1 VHTTVKI
8 NHNYYEEAP
17 IKESE
22 LSSAF
27 NAKAS
32 SVRKDLF
39 SSVYELTTKAETLKE
54 IQLINFRKL
63 RNQFD
68 EEKLILKLYAK
79 EFAGT
84 TNYFIQTGLYAGVV
98 FHKGYKFNITSKYG
112 SAFLSRMLN
121 FIDNVYV
128 NEELSPVSKKEDVN
142 EFQFILAYL
151 FIQSLEKAS
160 VLGLPNE
167 YQTQT
172 QRGHK
177 VRGKIDINEYL
188 KREIPFRGKLTTT
201 YREKAYVQEIVD
213 VLYHALKKIEGK
225 FGRDINKSLLGIYQ
239 VLKQNC
245 SRSFVNLQ
253 IIHEAKNHK
262 ILNNSQFASFRK
274 VLEYAEIIL
283 LNYDLSP
290 SDNENSLETTGFL
303 FDISQLFEIYLENLL
318 SIHLENW
325 IVESQMELSLY
336 SEMFF
341 KGHMYPDLIL
351 TNKNTGKV
359 VVLDAKFKSM
369 KLNGIDLDRTDF
381 YQIHTYI
388 QYFAPNVVMGGLI
401 YPLSIEANK
410 DIAHAQ
416 SLFGAKD
423 REETKFIVD
432 GIYLKDDMTL
442 AQILESESGFIQRI
456 KSVIE

>member
-1 VHTTVKI
+1 MNTTVKI

-17 IKESE
+17 IKENE
-22 LSSAF
+22 LSSTF

-39 SSVYELTTKAETLKE
+39 SSVYELTTKANNLKE
-54 IQLINFRKL
+54 IQLVNFRGRRK
-63 RNQFD
+63 QFD

-79 EFAGT
+79 EYAGAT
-84 TNYFIQTGLYAGVV
+84 DYFIQTGLYAGVV

-128 NEELSPVSKKEDVN
+128 NEELSPVSKQEDVN

-151 FIQSLEKAS
+151 FIQSLEKAA

-172 QRGHK
+172 QRSHK

-188 KREIPFRGKLTTT
+188 KRDIPFKGKLTTS
-201 YREKAYVQEIVD
+201 YREKVYVQEIVD

-225 FGRDINKSLLGIYQ
+225 FGRDINKSLLGINQ
-239 VLKQNC
+239 LLKQNC
-245 SRSFVNLQ
+245 SSSYVNYQ
-253 IIHEAKNHK
+253 IIHVAKNHK
-262 ILNNSQFASFRK
+262 ILNNPQFASFRK

-283 LNYDLSP
+283 FNYDLSP
-290 SDNENSLETTGFL
+290 SDKQNNLETTGFL
-303 FDISQLFEIYLENLL
+303 FDISQLFEIYLEKLL
-318 SIHLENW
+318 SIHLKDW
-325 IVESQMELSLY
+325 IVDSQMELSLY
-336 SEMFF
+336 NNMFY
-341 KGHMYPDLIL
+341 KRHMYPDLIL

-369 KLNGIDLDRTDF
+369 KLDGIDLDRTDF

-388 QYFAPNVVMGGLI
+388 QYFAPNVVMGGLL
-401 YPLSIEANK
+401 YPLSVEPNE

-416 SLFGAKD
+416 SLFGAKY

-442 AQILESESGFIQRI
+442 AQILESESSFIERI
-456 KSVIE
+456 KRAIE